1 MKKSWGIIKD
11 IINKNK
17 DPVRQ
22 TKFKLSNG
30 STTTDKMSISEHFND
45 FFINIGPNLA
55 KLIPRVKKVP
65 MAYMGDAVR
74 DTIFLEP
81 VTMLHVMKS
90 VQLCLIWKIMPLDL
104 MKLVPYISKCLCQV
118 LQVLWCIYL

>member
-22 TKFKLSNG
+22 TKFKFSNG
-30 STTTDKMSISEHFND
+30 STTTDRMSISEHFNG

-55 KLIPRVKKVP
+55 KLIPHVKKVP
-65 MAYMGDAVR
+65 MAYMGDAVQ

-81 VTMLHVMKS
+81 VT
-90 VQLCLIWKIMPLDL
+90 CDE
-104 MKLVPYISKCLCQV
+104 ISTIVSNLKNNATGFD
-118 LQVLWCIYL
+118 

>member
-1 MKKSWGIIKD
+1 MKKSLGIIKY

-17 DPVRQ
+17 DPVRH

-55 KLIPRVKKVP
+55 KLIPHVKKVR
-65 MAYMGDAVR
+65 MAHMGDAVQ
-74 DTIFLEP
+74 DAIFLEP
-81 VTMLHVMKS
+81 GYMWWNQYNCV
-90 VQLCLIWKIMPLDL
+90 
-104 MKLVPYISKCLCQV
+104 
-118 LQVLWCIYL
+118 